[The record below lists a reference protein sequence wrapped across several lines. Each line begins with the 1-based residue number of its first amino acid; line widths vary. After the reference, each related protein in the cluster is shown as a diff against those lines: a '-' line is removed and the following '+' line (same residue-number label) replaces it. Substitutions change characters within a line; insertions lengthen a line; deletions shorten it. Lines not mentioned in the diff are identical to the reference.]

1 MLIDYEKEWKINDW
15 ESLSQSNWAE
25 NVLLGRAGGGA
36 QDYELLLVFHFYHW
50 AYLITL
56 FSEVTELAEIAHEV
70 IFYLNGLHFLE

>member
-1 MLIDYEKEWKINDW
+1 MLIDYEKEWKINDFGNPCH
-15 ESLSQSNWAE
+15 SQIEQRMCSW
-25 NVLLGRAGGGA
+25 GGGGA
-36 QDYELLLVFHFYHW
+36 QDYELLLVFHFYYW